1 MSNPRIIAWDLET
14 SNLNANFGYV
24 LCAGWKIIGEK
35 KTNVIRISDYPLHK
49 TDCTNDYEV
58 VKRMGEALADA
69 DGIVT
74 WFGQFFDEP
83 YLNSRLLI
91 HGLPLLPPFT
101 AGTHIDGWRIARKKL
116 KLNSNRLASV
126 SSFLGV
132 EEKTPLN
139 GPIWVKAMSGH
150 LPSLRYVYKH
160 CEQDVIVLE
169 QVYDKIK
176 PLCNWHFN
184 VNLGN
189 PVTAAVPLCPRC
201 GSSKVTRR
209 GYRWSYSTK
218 TRRFHC
224 GNCGAWSL
232 GKPERVKHIVT
243 R

>member
-1 MSNPRIIAWDLET
+1 MPTKPKIVVWDLET

-24 LCAGWKIIGEK
+24 LCAGWKYLGEK
-35 KTNVIRISDYPLHK
+35 KTNVIRISDFPLHK

-58 VKRMGEALADA
+58 VKRMGEVLSDA
-69 DGIVT
+69 DGCLT

-83 YLNSRLLI
+83 YLNSRLLL
-91 HGLPLLPPFT
+91 HGLPILPPFT

-139 GPIWVKAMSGH
+139 GPIWVRAMSGH

-160 CEQDVIVLE
+160 CAQDVVVLE
-169 QVYDKIK
+169 QCYDRIK

-184 VNLGN
+184 VNIHTG
-189 PVTAAVPLCPRC
+189 ADGCPRC
-201 GSSKVTRR
+201 ASPKIQKRGFRYSYTTR
-209 GYRWSYSTK
+209 TQ
-218 TRRFHC
+218 RFQC
-224 GNCGAWSL
+224 QDCGAWSL
-232 GKPERVKHIVT
+232 GSPKRIKGLNA